1 MISALDALRDY
12 IDRGFPDTY
21 AYRGRP
27 YLATGFLQRMLHD
40 LPVERLDERHREA
53 VRHQVL
59 PVEPVA
65 LTTYHDAAVA
75 LVLAGVNA

>member
-12 IDRGFPDTY
+12 IDRGFPDSY

-27 YLATGFLQRMLHD
+27 YLAAGFLQRMLRD
-40 LPVERLDERHREA
+40 LPVEYLPDRHRDA
-53 VRHQVL
+53 VRRQVD

-65 LTTYHDAAVA
+65 LCTYHDAAVA